1 MTRLLPLRQFALRAC
16 AAAVLAVLLPLG
28 AAAQTEYGGRAPNVL
43 VLDYNTGQVLVDRNA
58 DVPLPPASMSKLVTL
73 EMLFEAVT
81 EGRIQMDTT
90 WTVSERAHAMGG
102 SRMFLERRHRPT
114 TEDLIRGIAV
124 LSGNDATVV
133 VAEGLYGSEEAYAAQ
148 ATARMREMGL
158 SHTTIIN
165 SSGWPHPDHR
175 MSLRDLAILSTH
187 MIRTFPQFY
196 PYLAEREFTWN
207 NISQP
212 NRVPLLTAG
221 IGLDGLKTG
230 HTSEAGYALTGSAVQ
245 GDRRIIFVFS
255 GLESAGQR
263 TEEAERII
271 NWAFRQFSERRLA
284 EPAQTIAE
292 ADVWMGAARRVPMV
306 APDGVAVLVPNT
318 ATGALSSRV
327 EYDGPIT
334 APISR
339 GQPVGRLIVSVPGSG
354 DATFALVAGADVAE
368 GGFVT
373 RLRSAA
379 LVLGDRLGLVG
390 L

>member
-1 MTRLLPLRQFALRAC
+1 MPSHFLMRAC
-16 AAAVLAVLLPLG
+16 VALVVVLASSLT

-73 EMLFEAVT
+73 EMLFEAIV
-81 EGRIQMDTT
+81 EGRVQMDTT
-90 WTVSERAHAMGG
+90 WNVSERAHAMGG

-124 LSGNDATVV
+124 LSGNDASVV
-133 VAEGLYGSEEAYAAQ
+133 VAEGLYGTEEAYAVQ
-148 ATARMREMGL
+148 ATARMRAMGL
-158 SHTTIIN
+158 SHTTIAN

-196 PYLAEREFTWN
+196 AYLAEREFTWN
-207 NISQP
+207 SITQP
-212 NRVPLLTAG
+212 NRVPLLNAG

-230 HTSEAGYALTGSAVQ
+230 HTNEAGYALTGSAVQ
-245 GDRRIIFVFS
+245 GNRRIIFVFS
-255 GLESAGQR
+255 GLQSAAQR

-292 ADVWMGAARRVPMV
+292 AEVWMGSARRVPMV
-306 APDGVAVLVPNT
+306 APEGVSVLMPVT
-318 ATGALSSRV
+318 ATGAITSRV

-334 APISR
+334 APIAQ

-354 DATFALVAGADVAE
+354 DATFELVAGADVAA
-368 GGFVT
+368 GGVMS